1 MRKLA
6 IILAFELIL
15 VLQRS
20 SSTVVKTSVFLSPE
34 IVLEPGF
41 VSNKNYYNI
50 DFPRDH
56 IALKGFT
63 AELVDGAGNP
73 VPLLET
79 YLHHWVLQR
88 YYTPID
94 NPVRNRGDYGLQRS
108 NYSLVRNSGICDG
121 GMTYYYGVGA
131 ETRRT
136 STDIPDPYGIHVGDP
151 ASVPAGMRRGLDIFT

>member
-1 MRKLA
+1 MMMRKLV
-6 IILAFELIL
+6 IILALIL
-15 VLQRS
+15 VLQQTS
-20 SSTVVKTSVFLSPE
+20 SSAKTVVKTEVFLSPE

-63 AELVDGAGNP
+63 AELVDDAGNP
-73 VPLLET
+73 VPLLEI

-88 YYTPID
+88 YHTPID
-94 NPVRNRGDYGLQRS
+94 NAKNRGF
-108 NYSLVRNSGICDG
+108 NYSIVRNSGLCDDG
-121 GMTYYYGVGA
+121 LTYHYGVGA

-151 ASVPAGMRRGLDIFT
+151 ASLPAGMKRRS